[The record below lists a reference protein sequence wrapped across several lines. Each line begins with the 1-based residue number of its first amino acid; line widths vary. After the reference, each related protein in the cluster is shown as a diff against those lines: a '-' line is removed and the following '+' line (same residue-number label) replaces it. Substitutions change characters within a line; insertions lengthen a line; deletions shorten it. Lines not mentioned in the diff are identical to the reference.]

1 MGDTIGARLA
11 IEGEREF
18 KEAVR
23 NIDSQLKVL
32 SSSLDLSAAKFA
44 GQENS
49 MEALSAR
56 YSVLEKQYDTQAK
69 KVDLIRQRLEQSA
82 KEYGEN
88 SNQTLYWQTT
98 LNRAETQL
106 EKMRKKLQDTGE
118 SLKAYD
124 NGMEEAK
131 DETDGFSE
139 KIKEIDEGAAGL
151 GDVLDQLGNKFGIS
165 LPGNMRESLNGMA
178 KVDAGSLAL
187 VGGMTA
193 VAAAI
198 VEAEKALISF
208 TKESAEYARQLNVLS
223 SATGLTTE
231 EAQEWDYVFKSI
243 GSSLE
248 EAQGDLSGLQEKM
261 NDAKDET
268 SEAGQIFAEM
278 GVSVKNADGTLRGV
292 GDILPD
298 IITALSQMDD
308 TTRRNALSS
317 ELMSTT
323 GEKLT
328 AIYDKE
334 QGTLEEL
341 METKRKNGIMTQED
355 LEDLES
361 LNDAT
366 LNYQDAVD
374 SLKNK
379 LASEFAPY
387 LEESTEDLT
396 SFVGDL
402 GTSLEQSGIVDAF
415 GMLLNTFSGMLTPA
429 DQLAKDKIPTLTL
442 ALRPLAQV
450 LAGISSTVEL
460 LASILDIRTLLTNPG
475 GYAKRLYTATGFGY
489 EQGYK
494 NQYQQLM
501 DKYTGMDTNYRT
513 DANGHGEYYAN
524 GKYYGNKDAY
534 LHELF
539 AKSEYE
545 SGYGGDFE
553 SWKIANGYNASGNH
567 NWRGGYS
574 WVGENGPELVRL
586 PKGSTILSA
595 QESREAVGDTF
606 VTVTIDAKNVREFND
621 VIRIVENARMN
632 ARKRG

>member
-18 KEAVR
+18 KQALQSA
-23 NIDSQLKVL
+23 DAQLKAL

-56 YSVLEKQYDTQAK
+56 YSILEKQYDTQAK
-69 KVDLIRQRLEQSA
+69 KVELIRQRLERSA

-88 SNQTLYWQTT
+88 SNQTLHWQTT

-118 SLKAYD
+118 SLEAYD

-131 DETDGFSE
+131 DETDGFSA
-139 KIKEIDEGAAGL
+139 KVKEIDEGAAGL

-165 LPGNMRESLNGMA
+165 LPGNMRESLNGMV

-193 VAAAI
+193 VAAA
-198 VEAEKALISF
+198 VVKVEKALISL

-231 EAQEWDYVFKSI
+231 AAQEWDYVFKTI

-268 SEAGQIFAEM
+268 SEAGQIFADM
-278 GVSVKNADGTLRGV
+278 GVSVKNADGSLRSV
-292 GDILPD
+292 GDVLPD
-298 IITALSQMDD
+298 IITSLSQMDD
-308 TTRRNALSS
+308 ITKRNALSS

-328 AIYDKE
+328 ALYDQE
-334 QGTLEEL
+334 EGTLEKL
-341 METKRKNGIMTQED
+341 IETKRKNGVMTQQD

-361 LNDAT
+361 LNAAT
-366 LNYQDAVD
+366 LNYQDTVD

-379 LASEFAPY
+379 LAAEFAPY
-387 LEESTEDLT
+387 LEESTENLT
-396 SFVGDL
+396 DFVGNL
-402 GTSLEQSGIVDAF
+402 GTSLKQSGIVDAF

-429 DQLAKDKIPTLTL
+429 DQLAKDKVPALTQ

-460 LASILDIRTLLTNPG
+460 LASILDIRTLLTRPG
-475 GYAKRLYTATGFGY
+475 DYVERLYTATGIGY
-489 EQGYK
+489 QYGYK
-494 NQYQQLM
+494 NQYQQLLDM
-501 DKYTGMDTNYRT
+501 YEGTDTNYRT
-513 DANGHGEYYAN
+513 DASGYGQYYAD
-524 GKYYGNKDAY
+524 GKYYASKDAY
-534 LHELF
+534 LRELF
-539 AKSEYE
+539 SQ
-545 SGYGGDFE
+545 SGYGGTFE
-553 SWKIANGYNASGNH
+553 AWKMVNGYNASGNH

-586 PKGSTILSA
+586 PRGSAILSA
-595 QESREAVGDTF
+595 QESREAVGDTY

>member
-1 MGDTIGARLA
+1 MANDTIGARIA

-18 KEAVR
+18 REAVR

-118 SLKAYD
+118 SLEAYD
-124 NGMEEAK
+124 NGMEAAK

-139 KIKEIDEGAAGL
+139 KIKEIDEGATGL

-165 LPGNMRESLNGMA
+165 LPGNMRESINGMV
-178 KVDAGSLAL
+178 KVDAESLAL
-187 VGGMTA
+187 VGGIAAVTA
-193 VAAAI
+193 AV
-198 VEAEKALISF
+198 VEAEKALVSI

-223 SATGLTTE
+223 SATGLTIE
-231 EAQEWDYVFKSI
+231 AAQEWDYVFRTI

-268 SEAGQIFAEM
+268 SEAGQIFADM
-278 GVSVKNADGTLRGV
+278 GVSIKNADGSLRSV
-292 GDILPD
+292 GDVLPD

-308 TTRRNALSS
+308 ITRRNALSS

-328 AIYDKE
+328 AIYDQE
-334 QGTLEEL
+334 EGTLGKL
-341 METKRKNGIMTQED
+341 IETKRKNGVMTQQD

-361 LNDAT
+361 LNNAT
-366 LNYQDAVD
+366 LNYQDTVD
-374 SLKNK
+374 SLKNQ
-379 LASEFAPY
+379 LAAEFAPY
-387 LEESTEDLT
+387 LEKSTENLT
-396 SFVGDL
+396 SFVGNL
-402 GTSLEQSGIVDAF
+402 GTSLKQSGIVDAF

-429 DQLAKDKIPTLTL
+429 DQLAKDKVPALTQ

-460 LASILDIRTLLTNPG
+460 LASILDIRTLLTKPG
-475 GYAKRLYTATGFGY
+475 DYVERLYTATGIGY
-489 EQGYK
+489 QYGYK

-501 DKYTGMDTNYRT
+501 EMYAGMDTNYRT
-513 DANGHGEYYAN
+513 DANGYGQYYAN
-524 GKYYGNKDAY
+524 GKYYANKDAY
-534 LHELF
+534 LRELY
-539 AKSEYE
+539 AQ
-545 SGYGGDFE
+545 SGYGGTFE
-553 SWKIANGYNASGNH
+553 AWKIVNGYNASGNH

-586 PKGSTILSA
+586 PKGSSILSA
-595 QESREAVGDTF
+595 QESREAVGDTY
-606 VTVTIDAKNVREFND
+606 VNVTIDAKNVREFND
-621 VIRIVENARMN
+621 IVRIAQEARMKG
-632 ARKRG
+632 RKG

>member
-18 KEAVR
+18 KQALQ
-23 NIDSQLKVL
+23 NADAQLKAL

-88 SNQTLYWQTT
+88 SNQTLYWQTA

-106 EKMRKKLQDTGE
+106 EKIRKKLQDTGG
-118 SLKAYD
+118 SLEAYD

-131 DETDGFSE
+131 DETNGFSE
-139 KIKEIDEGAAGL
+139 KIKEIDKGFVGL
-151 GDVLDQLGNKFGIS
+151 GDALDKITEKFGIS
-165 LPGNMRESLNGMA
+165 LPKGIQDTLNKYVEIDVGTVA
-178 KVDAGSLAL
+178 LAGGIAALA
-187 VGGMTA
+187 A
-193 VAAAI
+193 SI
-198 VEAEKALISF
+198 VKAEKALISF
-208 TKESAEYARQLNVLS
+208 TKESAEYAMQLNVLS
-223 SATGLTTE
+223 SATGLTIDA
-231 EAQEWDYVFKSI
+231 AQEWDYVFRTI

-248 EAQGDLSGLQEKM
+248 EAQGDLSALQEKM

-268 SEAGQIFAEM
+268 SEAGQIFADM
-278 GVSVKNADGTLRGV
+278 GVSVKNADGTLRSV
-292 GDILPD
+292 GDVLPD

-328 AIYDKE
+328 AIYDQE
-334 QGTLEEL
+334 EGTLEKL
-341 METKRKNGIMTQED
+341 IETKRKNGVMTQQD

-361 LNDAT
+361 LNAAT

-396 SFVGDL
+396 SFVGNL
-402 GTSLEQSGIVDAF
+402 GTSLKQSGIVDAF

-429 DQLAKDKIPTLTL
+429 DQLAKDKVPALTQ

-460 LASILDIRTLLTNPG
+460 LASIMDIRTLLTKPG
-475 GYAKRLYTATGFGY
+475 DYVERLYTATGIGY
-489 EQGYK
+489 QYGYK
-494 NQYQQLM
+494 NQYQQLLDM
-501 DKYTGMDTNYRT
+501 YAGTDTNYRT
-513 DANGHGEYYAN
+513 DANGYGQYYAN
-524 GKYYGNKDAY
+524 GKYYANKDAY
-534 LHELF
+534 LRELY
-539 AKSEYE
+539 AQ
-545 SGYGGDFE
+545 SGYGGTFE
-553 SWKIANGYNASGNH
+553 AWKIANGYNASGNH

-574 WVGENGPELVRL
+574 WVGENGPELVSL
-586 PKGSTILSA
+586 PRGSSILSA
-595 QESREAVGDTF
+595 QESREAVGDTY
-606 VTVTIDAKNVREFND
+606 VTVTIDAKNVKEFND
-621 VIRIVENARMN
+621 IVRIAQEARMKG
-632 ARKRG
+632 RKG

>member
-18 KEAVR
+18 KQALQ
-23 NIDSQLKVL
+23 NADAQLKAL
-32 SSSLDLSAAKFA
+32 SSSLELSAAKFA
-44 GQENS
+44 GQEKS
-49 MEALSAR
+49 LEALSAQ
-56 YSVLEKQYDTQAK
+56 YSILEKQYDTQTQ
-69 KVDLIRQRLEQSA
+69 KVDLIRKRLEQSA

-88 SNQTLYWQTT
+88 SNQALYWQTA

-106 EKMRKKLQDTGE
+106 EKMRKKLQETGG
-118 SLKAYD
+118 SLEAYD

-151 GDVLDQLGNKFGIS
+151 GDVLDQIGNKFGIS
-165 LPGNMRESLNGMA
+165 LPGNMRESINGMVE
-178 KVDAGSLAL
+178 VDAGSLAM

-334 QGTLEEL
+334 EGTLEEL

-396 SFVGDL
+396 SFVGNL
-402 GTSLEQSGIVDAF
+402 GTSLKQSGIVDAF
-415 GMLLNTFSGMLTPA
+415 GMLLNTFSGMLTPT
-429 DQLAKDKIPTLTL
+429 DQLAKDKVPALTQ

-460 LASILDIRTLLTNPG
+460 LASILDIRTLLTKPG
-475 GYAKRLYTATGFGY
+475 DYVERLYTATGIGY
-489 EQGYK
+489 QYGYK

-501 DKYTGMDTNYRT
+501 DMYAGTDTNYRT
-513 DANGHGEYYAN
+513 DANGYGQYYAN
-524 GKYYGNKDAY
+524 GKYYANKDAY
-534 LHELF
+534 LRELY
-539 AKSEYE
+539 AQ
-545 SGYGGDFE
+545 SGYGGTFE
-553 SWKIANGYNASGNH
+553 AWKIVNGYNASGNH
-567 NWRGGYS
+567 NWRGGVT

-586 PKGSTILSA
+586 PRGSSILSA
-595 QESREAVGDTF
+595 QESREAVGDTY

-632 ARKRG
+632 SRKRG